1 MSKLAALFGVPTTTV
16 GALATA
22 GALSPTTAGIIVTV
36 IGSVQLA
43 VWAFFSPNV
52 PWFGDTPPGA

>member
-16 GALATA
+16 GAFATA
-22 GALSPTTAGIIVTV
+22 GVLSSTTAGVIATV

-43 VWAFFSPNV
+43 VWAFFSPSV
-52 PWFGDTPPGA
+52 PWFAATPPDN